1 MGFFDDLAMGLGF
14 KERTQDYDARTAR
27 TIAAQ
32 DAYKSSG
39 GSEAQRMQAAQ
50 RARSNFSYDTAGG
63 NARIFLDRVGA
74 KGGYDPGAYRP
85 AVIQD
90 DRPFTQRL
98 FTSPQGP
105 ASPNPFA
112 IGPASFS
119 KPLPMMP
126 GLLGILGYASGLLG
140 PREPGTVSAPEGPM
154 RVRPTGYTP
163 PPAQVAPNIALQ
175 RFETPDARAIRAAQA
190 ARYYTGAAPVA
201 GMTDDMMG
209 LPSGPVTTTS
219 LLEDYDYLM
228 DPDMPVAV
236 GLAPSASDT
245 PETPV
250 GADVTFEEFMD
261 LQRQM
266 EATYGLPELS
276 AEQYLKNYERQYG
289 G

>member
-32 DAYKSSG
+32 DAYNRAS
-39 GSEAQRMQAAQ
+39 GSEAQRAQAAQ

-85 AVIQD
+85 AVIAD

-119 KPLPMMP
+119 KPLPMP

-154 RVRPTGYTP
+154 RVRPAGYTP
-163 PPAQVAPNIALQ
+163 PPAAPAPLQ
-175 RFETPDARAIRAAQA
+175 GTAGTYTAAYEPRVPDIRLRQA
-190 ARYYTGAAPVA
+190 AGTYTGPYEASKYISPDYTA
-201 GMTDDMMG
+201 TK
-209 LPSGPVTTTS
+209 
-219 LLEDYDYLM
+219 LLDDYDYLM
-228 DPDMPVAV
+228 DR
-236 GLAPSASDT
+236 DT

>member
-14 KERTQDYDARTAR
+14 KERTQDYDARTAK

-32 DAYKSSG
+32 DAYNRAG
-39 GSEAQRMQAAQ
+39 GSEAQRGHAMLT
-50 RARSNFSYDTAGG
+50 ARKNFDVNNATG
-63 NARIFLDRVGA
+63 NARTFLDRAGA
-74 KGGYDPGAYRP
+74 RGGYDPGAYRP
-85 AVIQD
+85 AVAQD

-119 KPLPMMP
+119 KPLPMP

-140 PREPGTVSAPEGPM
+140 PKEPGTVSAPEGPM
-154 RVRPTGYTP
+154 RVRPAGYTP
-163 PPAQVAPNIALQ
+163 PPAQVAPLQ
-175 RFETPDARAIRAAQA
+175 GTAGTYTAAYEPRVPDIRLRQA
-190 ARYYTGAAPVA
+190 AGTYTAPYAVSA
-201 GMTDDMMG
+201 
-209 LPSGPVTTTS
+209 S
-219 LLEDYDYLM
+219 LLDDYDYLM

-250 GADVTFEEFMD
+250 GADVTFEDFME

>member
-39 GSEAQRMQAAQ
+39 GSEAQRAQAAQ

-85 AVIQD
+85 AVAQD
-90 DRPFTQRL
+90 DRPFMQRL
-98 FTSPQGP
+98 LTSPQGP

-119 KPLPMMP
+119 KPLPMP

-154 RVRPTGYTP
+154 RVRPAGYTP
-163 PPAQVAPNIALQ
+163 PPAQVAPLQ
-175 RFETPDARAIRAAQA
+175 GTAGTYTAAYEPKVPDIRLRQA
-190 ARYYTGAAPVA
+190 AGTYTAPYAVNA
-201 GMTDDMMG
+201 
-209 LPSGPVTTTS
+209 S
-219 LLEDYDYLM
+219 LLDDYDYLM
-228 DPDMPVAV
+228 DPDMPMAV
-236 GLAPSASDT
+236 GLAPSASDV
-245 PETPV
+245 PETPL

-276 AEQYLKNYERQYG
+276 ADQYRKNYERQYG

>member
-32 DAYKSSG
+32 DAYNRSG
-39 GSEAQRMQAAQ
+39 GSEAQRAQAAQ

-74 KGGYDPGAYRP
+74 KGGYEPGAYRP
-85 AVIQD
+85 AVIAD

-119 KPLPMMP
+119 KPLPMP

-154 RVRPTGYTP
+154 RVRPAGYTP
-163 PPAQVAPNIALQ
+163 PIPQGPDITLQ
-175 RFETPDARAIRAAQA
+175 RFEQPNARAIRAAQA
-190 ARYYTGAAPVA
+190 AKYYTGAAPMA

-209 LPSGPVTTTS
+209 LPTGPVTTTS
-219 LLEDYDYLM
+219 LLDDYDYLM
-228 DPDMPVAV
+228 DPDIPATV
-236 GLAPSASDT
+236 GLAPTASN
-245 PETPV
+245 
-250 GADVTFEEFMD
+250 ADVADIPPDPEYDAFVEAARKDPLYVGVVDNPEAMRNIFNMYKA
-261 LQRQM
+261 QM
-266 EATYGLPELS
+266 G
-276 AEQYLKNYERQYG
+276 Q
-289 G
+289 

>member
-119 KPLPMMP
+119 KPLPMP

-140 PREPGTVSAPEGPM
+140 PKEPGTVSAPEGPM
-154 RVRPTGYTP
+154 RVRPAGYTP
-163 PPAQVAPNIALQ
+163 PPAPLQGTAGTYTAAYEPTAPKYPSLADYMLRYGNGGLLV
-175 RFETPDARAIRAAQA
+175 EPEPTAASIMES
-190 ARYYTGAAPVA
+190 GAPLTSDAPVA
-201 GMTDDMMG
+201 ESDPEYEAFVEAAKQDPMYVGIVDNPEAMRNIYNMYKEQMG
-209 LPSGPVTTTS
+209 
-219 LLEDYDYLM
+219 
-228 DPDMPVAV
+228 
-236 GLAPSASDT
+236 
-245 PETPV
+245 
-250 GADVTFEEFMD
+250 
-261 LQRQM
+261 Q
-266 EATYGLPELS
+266 
-276 AEQYLKNYERQYG
+276 
-289 G
+289 

>member
-74 KGGYDPGAYRP
+74 RGGYDPGAYRP

-140 PREPGTVSAPEGPM
+140 PKEPPTVSAQGGPM
-154 RVRPTGYTP
+154 RVRPTDYTTP
-163 PPAQVAPNIALQ
+163 PAPLQ
-175 RFETPDARAIRAAQA
+175 GTAGTYTAAYEPKVPDIRLRQA
-190 ARYYTGAAPVA
+190 AGTYTAPYAVSA
-201 GMTDDMMG
+201 
-209 LPSGPVTTTS
+209 S
-219 LLEDYDYLM
+219 LLDDYDYLM

-289 G
+289 GE

>member
-14 KERTQDYDARTAR
+14 KERTQDYDARTAK

-32 DAYKSSG
+32 DAYNRAG
-39 GSEAQRMQAAQ
+39 GSEAQRGHAMLT
-50 RARSNFSYDTAGG
+50 ARKNFDVNNATG
-63 NARIFLDRVGA
+63 NARTFLDRVGA

-85 AVIQD
+85 AVIAD

-119 KPLPMMP
+119 KPLPMP

-140 PREPGTVSAPEGPM
+140 PKEPGTVSAPEGPM
-154 RVRPTGYTP
+154 RVRPAGYTP
-163 PPAQVAPNIALQ
+163 PPAQVAPLQ
-175 RFETPDARAIRAAQA
+175 GTAGTYTAAYEPRVPDIRLRQA
-190 ARYYTGAAPVA
+190 AGTYTAPYAVSA
-201 GMTDDMMG
+201 
-209 LPSGPVTTTS
+209 S
-219 LLEDYDYLM
+219 LLDDYDYLM

-250 GADVTFEEFMD
+250 GADVTFEDFME

>member
-1 MGFFDDLAMGLGF
+1 MGILDDLAMGLGF

-27 TIAAQ
+27 TIAAR

-39 GSEAQRMQAAQ
+39 GSEAQRGQAAQ

-63 NARIFLDRVGA
+63 NSRIFLDRVGA
-74 KGGYDPGAYRP
+74 RGGYAPGAYRP
-85 AVIQD
+85 AVAQD
-90 DRPFTQRL
+90 DRPFMQRL
-98 FTSPQGP
+98 FTSPQGL

-119 KPLPMMP
+119 KPLPMP

-154 RVRPTGYTP
+154 RVRPAGYTP

-175 RFETPDARAIRAAQA
+175 RFETPNARAIRAAQA
-190 ARYYTGAAPVA
+190 AKYYTGAAPVV

-219 LLEDYDYLM
+219 LLDDYDYLM
-228 DPDMPVAV
+228 DTDMPAAV
-236 GLAPSASDT
+236 GLAPETSDAPAAT
-245 PETPV
+245 PDPEYDAFV
-250 GADVTFEEFMD
+250 EAA
-261 LQRQM
+261 RQDPLYSGVVDNP
-266 EATYGLPELS
+266 EAMRNIYNMYK
-276 AEQYLKNYERQYG
+276 EQMGQ
-289 G
+289 

>member
-32 DAYKSSG
+32 DAYNRSG
-39 GSEAQRMQAAQ
+39 GSEAQRAQAAQ

-90 DRPFTQRL
+90 NRPFTQRL

-119 KPLPMMP
+119 KPLPMP

-140 PREPGTVSAPEGPM
+140 PREPGTVPAPEGPM
-154 RVRPTGYTP
+154 RVRPAGYTP
-163 PPAQVAPNIALQ
+163 PPPPAPLQ
-175 RFETPDARAIRAAQA
+175 GTAGTYTAAYEPTVPDIRLRRAAGT
-190 ARYYTGAAPVA
+190 YTAPYAVSA
-201 GMTDDMMG
+201 
-209 LPSGPVTTTS
+209 S
-219 LLEDYDYLM
+219 LLDDYDYLM

-245 PETPV
+245 PETPL
-250 GADVTFEEFMD
+250 GADVTFEDFMD

-276 AEQYLKNYERQYG
+276 AEQYRKNYERQYG
-289 G
+289 GA

>member
-14 KERTQDYDARTAR
+14 KERTQDYDARTAK

-39 GSEAQRMQAAQ
+39 GSEAQKAHAAFQA
-50 RARSNFSYDTAGG
+50 RKNFNYDTAGG

-119 KPLPMMP
+119 KPLPMP

-140 PREPGTVSAPEGPM
+140 PKEPPTVSAQGGPM
-154 RVRPTGYTP
+154 RVRPTGYT
-163 PPAQVAPNIALQ
+163 AP
-175 RFETPDARAIRAAQA
+175 
-190 ARYYTGAAPVA
+190 TGL
-201 GMTDDMMG
+201 TDDDMG
-209 LPSGPVTTTS
+209 LPGVPVPNVTVPTAPKYPSLADYMLRYGNGGLLVEPEPTAASIMESGAPLTS
-219 LLEDYDYLM
+219 
-228 DPDMPVAV
+228 DMPVAE
-236 GLAPSASDT
+236 SD
-245 PETPV
+245 PEYDAFV
-250 GADVTFEEFMD
+250 EAA
-261 LQRQM
+261 RQDPIYAGVVDNP
-266 EATYGLPELS
+266 EAMRNIYNMYK
-276 AEQYLKNYERQYG
+276 EQMGQ
-289 G
+289 